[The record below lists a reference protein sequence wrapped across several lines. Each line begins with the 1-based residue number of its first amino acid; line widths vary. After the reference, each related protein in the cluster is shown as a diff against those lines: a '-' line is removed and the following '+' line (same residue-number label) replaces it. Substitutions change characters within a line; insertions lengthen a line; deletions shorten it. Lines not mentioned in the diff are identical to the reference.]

1 MRASMSAPG
10 VFAPVER
17 DGRLLVDGGISENL
31 PVDIARAMGV
41 DILIVVDVG
50 SPLLTRE
57 KLNSVP
63 VISNQMIAILIQ
75 RNSQRAAREAQ
86 AAGRS
91 DRPPLGDTSSFDF
104 GNVKRVIARGRARR
118 ARLMRRFAALADDAA
133 GSGALCASREDAR
146 QVAPPR
152 IDFVQVDSGSKNY
165 SERLNSLFD
174 DLTGKPLDP
183 DALARRMTTLYGE
196 GSLDTLD
203 YQVVQEN
210 DHYGLRL
217 DAQGNSIGPELR
229 ALRPEPAGGFPGQL
243 DL

>member
-10 VFAPVER
+10 VFSPVER

-75 RNSQRAAREAQ
+75 RNTREQLEKLKSQDVLIA
-86 AAGRS
+86 
-91 DRPPLGDTSSFDF
+91 PPLGDTSSFDF
-104 GNVKRVIARGRARR
+104 GNVKRVIAVGERAAR
-118 ARLMRRFAALADDAA
+118 ASVERFAALAMTQQEATLYA
-133 GSGALCASREDAR
+133 QRREDAR

-152 IDFVQVDSGSKNY
+152 IDFVQVDSGSKK
-165 SERLNSLFD
+165 L
-174 DLTGKPLDP
+174 
-183 DALARRMTTLYGE
+183 LATSQQPVRRPNRQAARPPT
-196 GSLDTLD
+196 
-203 YQVVQEN
+203 
-210 DHYGLRL
+210 RW
-217 DAQGNSIGPELR
+217 R
-229 ALRPEPAGGFPGQL
+229 AG
-243 DL
+243 